1 MTTDPLLLVDD
12 DRELARMLAEYL
24 AGEGFETVI
33 APDGAA
39 ALERLKTS
47 SFDLIILDVML
58 PGLGGFE
65 VLRRL
70 RQLPLQTPVIMLTAR
85 GEEVDRIVGLELGAD
100 DYLAKPF
107 NPRELMARIRA
118 VLRRSGGRE
127 AEESD
132 TPLAVGLLRIDPNN
146 YDVKV
151 DGNPVRLTSVEFRLL
166 QRLVQGVGV
175 VQSRDSL
182 SEHVLGRR
190 LQAYDRS
197 IDTHVS
203 NIRRKL
209 GCGQPGIPEIRSQR
223 GEGYLLTQPADAG

>member
-1 MTTDPLLLVDD
+1 MTTNPLLLVDD
-12 DRELARMLAEYL
+12 DRELSRMLAEYL
-24 AGEGFETVI
+24 AGEGFETAI
-33 APDGAA
+33 APDGLT
-39 ALERLKTS
+39 ALDRLKS
-47 SFDLIILDVML
+47 SNFDLVILDVMM
-58 PGLGGFE
+58 PGMGGFE

-70 RQLPLQTPVIMLTAR
+70 RQMPLQVPVIMLTAR

-118 VLRRSGGRE
+118 VLRRANVRE
-127 AEESD
+127 TGDPD
-132 TPLAVGLLRIDPNN
+132 TPLSLGSLRVDPNN
-146 YDVKV
+146 FEVKV
-151 DGNPVRLTSVEFRLL
+151 GTSPIRLTGVEFRLL
-166 QRLVQGVGV
+166 HQLMQRAGV

-182 SEHVLGRR
+182 SEQVLGRR

-209 GCGQPGIPEIRSQR
+209 GCGQPGVPEIRSQR
-223 GEGYLLTQPADAG
+223 GEGYVLIQPSEAA

>member
-1 MTTDPLLLVDD
+1 MTADPILLVDD
-12 DRELARMLAEYL
+12 DRELSRMLAEYL
-24 AGEGFETVI
+24 AGEGIETVI
-33 APDGAA
+33 APDGAT
-39 ALERLKTS
+39 ALERLNS
-47 SFDLIILDVML
+47 GSFDLVILDVMM
-58 PGLGGFE
+58 PGIGGFE

-70 RQLPLQTPVIMLTAR
+70 RQMPLQVPVIMLTAR

-118 VLRRSGGRE
+118 VLRRSGVRE
-127 AEESD
+127 AGDLD
-132 TPLAVGLLRIDPNN
+132 TPVSVGQLRIDPNN
-146 YDVKV
+146 FDVKV
-151 DGNPVRLTSVEFRLL
+151 DGVAIKLTGVEFRLL
-166 QRLVQGVGV
+166 QRLVHGVGV

-209 GCGQPGIPEIRSQR
+209 GCGKPGVPEIRSQR
-223 GEGYLLTQPADAG
+223 GEGYVLTHPSDMG